1 MKEFTFTITDAQGI
15 HARPAGM
22 LVKEAKNYESQI
34 TITKGAK
41 TVDVTRL
48 MALMSLGI
56 KCGETVTVAV
66 DGADEDAACEG
77 MKTFFEQNL

>member
-22 LVKEAKNYESQI
+22 LVKEAKNYESNI

-56 KCGETVTVAV
+56 KCGETITVAV
-66 DGADEDAACEG
+66 EGADEEAAYTG
-77 MKTFFEQNL
+77 MQTFFEQNL